1 MDVEEAQPMMLRDR
15 SRGKNGGGCRR
26 GRQIYSL
33 EAECDLFL
41 QRGGRQF
48 YGLVYTRYCKYR
60 WIVTDPGKIEF

>member
-48 YGLVYTRYCKYR
+48 YGLVY
-60 WIVTDPGKIEF
+60 IVNTGGL